1 MNGLNYD
8 FEQNIVKIVNYS
20 IFQKFE
26 NFENLKILGQS
37 KIFKS
42 F

>member
-1 MNGLNYD
+1 MHCLNCD
-8 FEQNIVKIVNYS
+8 FEQNIAKIVNYS

-26 NFENLKILGQS
+26 NFENLQILGQL